1 MPKQQQQ
8 PQQQQQAT
16 STKKKK
22 KGRAPSH
29 QNAFAFAH
37 NPKSKLT
44 AKILASPN
52 VGVCRRCRDKIEWR
66 KKYRKY
72 KPLTKPGRCNL
83 CLKRNVV
90 VAAYHTI
97 CSTCA
102 GGAVALGRIGHG
114 GGSKQKVKPKE
125 GGGGSTRIMGDDCRE
140 DDNNDDGEAAD
151 VVGADGIVGDSQ
163 DNHALDDDI
172 DDDDEGNDS
181 RPHSSTP
188 TKATKRHINDSSRA
202 DINSEFPISLRAC
215 AICVKEPAL
224 PDDEGDD
231 EARVETKVRSDTE
244 LLEKRFGRTLKLRE
258 RKALERKVRKLVLG
272 DGDGAGRQ
280 RQQEGME
287 NSGGDDT
294 AVAEDEVCS
303 DAGKEEEEECTS
315 LVDSN
320 NGEEKPNGIG
330 FKDGLEE
337 DDPFLLAVGGA
348 DQLLTGDAYREMLL
362 ERQREGQGSKG

>member
-1 MPKQQQQ
+1 MK
-8 PQQQQQAT
+8 AM
-16 STKKKK
+16 
-22 KGRAPSH
+22 G
-29 QNAFAFAH
+29 
-37 NPKSKLT
+37 
-44 AKILASPN
+44 
-52 VGVCRRCRDKIEWR
+52 
-66 KKYRKY
+66 
-72 KPLTKPGRCNL
+72 
-83 CLKRNVV
+83 
-90 VAAYHTI
+90 
-97 CSTCA
+97 
-102 GGAVALGRIGHG
+102 
-114 GGSKQKVKPKE
+114 
-125 GGGGSTRIMGDDCRE
+125 GGGGSNRISGDDCRE
-140 DDNNDDGEAAD
+140 DDNNDDDEAAD
-151 VVGADGIVGDSQ
+151 VVGADGIVHHPNNDDIQ
-163 DNHALDDDI
+163 DNHALDDNVVDD
-172 DDDDEGNDS
+172 DDDDERDYS
-181 RPHSSTP
+181 RLQSSTP
-188 TKATKRHINDSSRA
+188 TKATKRNA
-202 DINSEFPISLRAC
+202 DVNCEFPISLRAC
-215 AICVKEPAL
+215 AICVKEAAL

-231 EARVETKVRSDTE
+231 EARVETKVRSDTD

-337 DDPFLLAVGGA
+337 DDPFLLAIGGA